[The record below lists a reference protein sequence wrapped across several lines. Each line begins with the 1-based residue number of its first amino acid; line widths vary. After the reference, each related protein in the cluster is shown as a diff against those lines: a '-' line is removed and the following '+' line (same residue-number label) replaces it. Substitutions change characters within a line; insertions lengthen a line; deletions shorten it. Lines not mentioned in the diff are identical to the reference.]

1 MPLIMRAPHIVTSIG
16 KRAMVLAELVDVMP
30 TVIELAGAC
39 ESNRLG
45 VESPWSQ
52 STSECQ
58 QFGHPPRLNNW
69 PF

>member
-1 MPLIMRAPHIVTSIG
+1 MRAPHIVTSSG

-39 ESNRLG
+39 ESKRLG

-52 STSECQ
+52 RMPAVWTPTATQ
-58 QFGHPPRLNNW
+58 
-69 PF
+69 